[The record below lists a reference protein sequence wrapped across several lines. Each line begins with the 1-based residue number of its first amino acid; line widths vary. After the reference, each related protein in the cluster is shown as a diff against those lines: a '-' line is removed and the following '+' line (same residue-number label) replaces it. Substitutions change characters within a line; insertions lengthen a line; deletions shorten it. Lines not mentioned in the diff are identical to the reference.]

1 MISRPLL
8 VEWQLLGPTWMG
20 RWLPGTHCRKHIN
33 SWNLWMISGIY
44 TEFMDVFDF
53 FFIPPK
59 NGIGIET
66 WPYYFIYI
74 YHYLYIQNDQ
84 NEHIA

>member
-1 MISRPLL
+1 LARLGWVAGYL
-8 VEWQLLGPTWMG
+8 VPIAG
-20 RWLPGTHCRKHIN
+20 KHIN

-66 WPYYFIYI
+66 WPYYVIYI